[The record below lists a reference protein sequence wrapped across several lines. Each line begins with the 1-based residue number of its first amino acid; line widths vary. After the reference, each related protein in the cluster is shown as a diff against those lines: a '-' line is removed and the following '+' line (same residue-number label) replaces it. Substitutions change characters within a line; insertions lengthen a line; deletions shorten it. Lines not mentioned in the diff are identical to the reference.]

1 MKCKIM
7 NIVTNKKSMYVTFK
21 IASRDK
27 DEKVL
32 NELARVIERSDIQV
46 NVDVTFDEAVTEQ
59 KIWTCSS
66 KKLWGG

>member
-66 KKLWGG
+66 KKNV

>member
-32 NELARVIERSDIQV
+32 NELARVIERSDVQV
-46 NVDVTFDEAVTEQ
+46 NVDVTFDEADPSQTNMN
-59 KIWTCSS
+59 
-66 KKLWGG
+66 LG

>member
-1 MKCKIM
+1 MKCKVM
-7 NIVTNKKSMYVTFK
+7 NIVTNKKSLYVTFK

-59 KIWTCSS
+59 KNMD
-66 KKLWGG
+66 LFE

>member
-66 KKLWGG
+66 KKHV

>member
-46 NVDVTFDEAVTEQ
+46 NVDVTFDEADPSQTNMN
-59 KIWTCSS
+59 
-66 KKLWGG
+66 LG

>member
-1 MKCKIM
+1 MKCKVM

-32 NELARVIERSDIQV
+32 NELARVIERSDVQV

-66 KKLWGG
+66 KKHV

>member
-1 MKCKIM
+1 MKCKVM

-32 NELARVIERSDIQV
+32 NELARVIERSDVQV
-46 NVDVTFDEAVTEQ
+46 NVDVTFDEADPLQTNMN
-59 KIWTCSS
+59 
-66 KKLWGG
+66 LG

>member
-46 NVDVTFDEAVTEQ
+46 NVDVTFDEAVAEQ

-66 KKLWGG
+66 KKNV

>member
-1 MKCKIM
+1 
-7 NIVTNKKSMYVTFK
+7 MYVTFK

-46 NVDVTFDEAVTEQ
+46 NVDVTFDEADPSQTNMN
-59 KIWTCSS
+59 
-66 KKLWGG
+66 LG

>member
-32 NELARVIERSDIQV
+32 NELARVIERSDVQV
-46 NVDVTFDEAVTEQ
+46 NVDVTFDEAVAEQ
-59 KIWTCSS
+59 KNMD
-66 KKLWGG
+66 LFE